1 MRMRFVSS
9 TTIATKRTPRSA
21 LATIRIRRRSS
32 RSTKTPAMA
41 LKTTAGTRN
50 VSSRRLTAEA
60 DAVRS
65 ATSTVS
71 P

>member
-1 MRMRFVSS
+1 M
-9 TTIATKRTPRSA
+9 ATKSTPRSK
-21 LATIRIRRRSS
+21 LATMRINLRSS

-50 VSSRRLTAEA
+50 VRSSRLTAEA
-60 DAVRS
+60 DAVRW